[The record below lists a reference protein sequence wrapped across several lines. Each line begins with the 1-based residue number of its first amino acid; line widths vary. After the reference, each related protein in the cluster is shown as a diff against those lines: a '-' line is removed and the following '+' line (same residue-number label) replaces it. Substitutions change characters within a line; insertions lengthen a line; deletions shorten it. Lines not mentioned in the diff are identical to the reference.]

1 MSTEN
6 TTQTGGLHDSVGF
19 PGFKE
24 AGYSQPLDEQ
34 LEAMKANGFNVE
46 KTEDGILITPSTS
59 S

>member
-1 MSTEN
+1 MKTEN

-34 LEAMKANGFNVE
+34 LEAMKANGFTVE
-46 KTEDGILITPSTS
+46 KTQDGIFITPSTS
-59 S
+59 N